1 MQHDCIHHAGLKG
14 SFYFI
19 TVNISGKFIE
29 RRIQTWLRYKMELF
43 AIIVYGFPINTPRL
57 FHVETTWNTRGV
69 FVGFQL
75 VTAKNHT
82 YMGSE
87 IVSGVVC

>member
-1 MQHDCIHHAGLKG
+1 
-14 SFYFI
+14 
-19 TVNISGKFIE
+19 
-29 RRIQTWLRYKMELF
+29 MELF
-43 AIIVYGFPINTPRL
+43 AIIVYDFPINTPRV

-69 FVGFQL
+69 FVEFQL
-75 VTAKNHT
+75 VTVFAKNHT